1 MDYKFINTEYLDS
14 VSGGDPEIICEL
26 VNLFKEQAVEISE
39 EMKSLFDAKSYKM
52 LGLLAHKAKSSVSIM
67 GMEDLALMLK
77 TFELQA
83 KDEAESHLYES
94 YIARFSTETR
104 AAIEELEDLVNRQ
117 LNSN

>member
-26 VNLFKEQAVEISE
+26 VNLFKEQSAEISG
-39 EMKSLFDAKSYKM
+39 EMKSLFDAKNYKA

-67 GMEDLALMLK
+67 GMNDLAAMLK

-83 KDEAESHLYES
+83 REEKEPRLYEL
-94 YIARFSTETR
+94 YITRFRTETLE
-104 AAIEELEDLVNRQ
+104 AISELEDLVNKHLKR
-117 LNSN
+117 N